1 MKKILPLALVALL
14 TAGTAS
20 ADSIYINVGHDYDSG
35 DNAQSVNTT
44 STGWFDALQFTY
56 DSETVFSDADNN
68 GFFTA
73 GDTFSSTAGMGL
85 AQTFAALNGSVTTNL
100 NGGFFP
106 GENGFGDVN
115 EGWAITFGITNLTGQ
130 VISTGPNPTDLSLQY
145 NSGTLSMYFYEYEG
159 ILAPNADISG
169 DLVHV
174 LDMNIFGGAPDGDS
188 TNFAG
193 NITTFGADTVNGV
206 AAGNVFNIAYGNGVK
221 TFAEASVLDGGLR
234 FGMSN
239 DTQGSLF
246 GAYADGVGST
256 QKVNGQHEGSV
267 AFEVPEPT
275 SLAILG
281 LGLLGFAGT
290 RRRKA

>member
-20 ADSIYINVGHDYDSG
+20 ADSIYINVGQDYDNG
-35 DNAQSVNTT
+35 DNAQSVTTT

-115 EGWAITFGITNLTGQ
+115 NGWAITFGITNLTGQ

-145 NSGTLSMYFYEYEG
+145 NSGTLSMYFYEYAG

-169 DLVHV
+169 DLIHV

-193 NITTFGADTVNGV
+193 NITDFGAGTVNGV
-206 AAGNVFNIAYGNGVK
+206 AAGDVFNVAYGSDVK

-246 GAYADGVGST
+246 GVYADGVGST

-281 LGLLGFAGT
+281 LGLLGLAGA